1 MILILSYFSFLA
13 YKKHPTLALD
23 IVLYYNQDTSKRL
36 SNWPTA
42 FHVSAQWKEVSCEGE
57 EELAPLEAPGGLRVV
72 EPPALRAR
80 GRQRGGD
87 LGVGDEAA
95 LQPQGLAAPDLGAA
109 GHPCMQSS
117 ALTKYI
123 INRER
128 CR

>member
-1 MILILSYFSFLA
+1 MSTDLLASKSPTIIKYNTPTDKQLSEVTNVRY
-13 YKKHPTLALD
+13 
-23 IVLYYNQDTSKRL
+23 
-36 SNWPTA
+36 
-42 FHVSAQWKEVSCEGE
+42 VSCLVGAEVGGV
-57 EELAPLEAPGGLRVV
+57 ELAPLEAPGGLRVV

-128 CR
+128 CK